1 MRQQA
6 PLESI
11 SMDELLTEAVGT
23 ILREPDP
30 ERFLTWGRERIPL
43 ALAGVESLDADDTRR
58 LAALLA
64 QAIWNA
70 VPRPDLGFT
79 VSPLAEPAPAD
90 PCRCGSGAA
99 YGDCCMAAGS
109 VPELPPEILWD
120 PLLDQLSE
128 PQLKAAVD
136 SGSVPRPLLAKV
148 ADRWLALDRPGRAA
162 ALLEPLFDGDLAT
175 LDEAFEP
182 ALDMLCDAYDA
193 LDHWKKKQAFLL
205 RITDVAPAPLK
216 SAAWQRLSVMFID
229 EGDFDYATDAFA
241 QAQRHGPDHP
251 GTALLEI
258 TLLAARHRD
267 DHARAR
273 AHFWQHK
280 LRRAGHDGTGIYEF
294 LERAR
299 EDPQQAL
306 MMSQAGAMD
315 PALLRL
321 RDWVQALAARALPPL
336 ALEAI
341 DDPATCGDPRQLPL
355 FDPELLPLPPGA
367 QRSGACCAVTA
378 GRALAGVERGW
389 RRIFPVGK
397 PLSTLLAG
405 TEHERA
411 WLRDEW
417 LDYLEAEPAAADSLD
432 VLDDV
437 ATALYVHPE
446 SSLPWVA
453 HVMLDPVLQRAE
465 SVLRNAMG
473 PNGPAALPWTDPRN
487 RPALRLLFRRYRQ
500 FAEAGDE
507 AAATGIAELLLTLN
521 PRDNH
526 GVRAELMN
534 HYLRAHED
542 ELALALARRFPTD
555 ALADLAYG
563 EVLALYRLGHQ
574 ERAALVLHEAVG
586 RLPRVPRF
594 LLRKRVRRPALHQG
608 GFAPGGDDQAWL
620 YREAMRDV
628 WAAEPGLLAWM
639 KKVTA

>member
-1 MRQQA
+1 MKQQA
-6 PLESI
+6 PLDSI
-11 SMDELLTEAVGT
+11 SVDDLLSEAVAA
-23 ILREPDP
+23 ILRAPDA
-30 ERFLTWGRERIPL
+30 EQFLRWGRERIPL
-43 ALAGVESLDADDTRR
+43 ALASVDALDADDTRR

-70 VPRPDLGFT
+70 VPRPDLNFRA
-79 VSPLAEPAPAD
+79 SPLAEPAPTD

-99 YGDCCMAAGS
+99 YGDCCAAAGE
-109 VPELPPEILWD
+109 VPELPSEILWD

-128 PQLKAAVD
+128 AQLQAAVH

-148 ADRWLALDRPGRAA
+148 ADRWLALERPGRAV
-162 ALLEPLFDGDLAT
+162 ALLEPLFDADVEQ

-182 ALDMLCDAYDA
+182 ALDILCDAYDV

-205 RITDVAPAPLK
+205 RMTDAAPAPLK

-229 EGDFDYATDAFA
+229 EGDFDYAADAFA
-241 QAQRHGPDHP
+241 QAQRHGPEHP

-267 DHARAR
+267 EHARAR
-273 AHFWQHK
+273 ALFWQHK
-280 LRRAGHDGTGIYEF
+280 LRRAGHDGSGIYEF

-306 MMSQAGAMD
+306 MLTQAASMD

-321 RDWVQALAARALPPL
+321 RDWLATLPGRALP
-336 ALEAI
+336 ALTLEPI
-341 DDPATCGDPRQLPL
+341 DDPLSCGDSRQLPL
-355 FDPELLPLPPGA
+355 FDPELLPLPPTAGG
-367 QRSGACCAVTA
+367 SGACCALTPA
-378 GRALAGVERGW
+378 RALLGIERGW
-389 RRIFPVGK
+389 RQVFPAGK
-397 PLSTLLAG
+397 PLSTLLVG
-405 TEHERA
+405 PEHERA
-411 WLRDEW
+411 WLHDEW
-417 LDYLEAEPAAADSLD
+417 LDYVEANPQSADSLE
-432 VLDDV
+432 VLDDL
-437 ATALYVHPE
+437 ATALYAHPE

-453 HVMLDPVLQRAE
+453 RVMLDPLLDRAE
-465 SVLRNAMG
+465 AMLRHAVG
-473 PNGPAALPWTDPRN
+473 PGTPSALPWTDPRN

-500 FAEAGDE
+500 HVDAGDDD
-507 AAATGIAELLLTLN
+507 AARELLELLLALN

-534 HYLRAHED
+534 HYLRAGED
-542 ELALALARRFPTD
+542 EKALALARRFPTD

-563 EVLALYRLGHQ
+563 EVLALYRLGQQ

-608 GFAPGGDDQAWL
+608 AFAPGGDDQAWL

-639 KKVTA
+639 KKLTA